1 MKLNT
6 IFKREFFQGVKM
18 RKITLLLS
26 MTALLYIGCSSGNPA
41 LHTLQMQSELAG
53 NEASKAKI
61 KKEFIEYANIP
72 LDSSRSSEEIG
83 DDQLALV
90 QAELSNLRYRVVF
103 AKAKREKEKKDSI
116 LVQEGLAKDKQRLE
130 EYKAILKQEKVAKEA
145 QK

>member
-1 MKLNT
+1 
-6 IFKREFFQGVKM
+6 M

-90 QAELSNLRYRVVF
+90 VVRAALTKIQQRVECE
-103 AKAKREKEKKDSI
+103 KAKRDGKKKKRTV
-116 LVQEGLAKDKQRLE
+116 VQEGLAKDKQRLE